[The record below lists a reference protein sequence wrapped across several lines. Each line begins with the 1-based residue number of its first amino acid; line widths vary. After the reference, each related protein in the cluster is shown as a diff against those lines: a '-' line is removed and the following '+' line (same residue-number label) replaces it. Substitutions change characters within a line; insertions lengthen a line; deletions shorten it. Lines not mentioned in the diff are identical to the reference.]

1 MRVVSVGSVNADLVT
16 RLPQLPV
23 RGETQGGGRSHV
35 DLGGKGANKAAA
47 AAALGVE
54 SHLIACVGD
63 DHHGQ
68 ASVDDLRSRGVDCTF
83 VSVVQTPTGT
93 ATILVDES
101 GDNLIALSAG
111 ANGYLDA
118 DTVCAALRDL
128 TRPGDVVVIDLE
140 IPMSA
145 V

>member
-68 ASVDDLRSRGVDCTF
+68 ASVDDLRSRG
-83 VSVVQTPTGT
+83 SR
-93 ATILVDES
+93 LH
-101 GDNLIALSAG
+101 LRLSRPDTDR
-111 ANGYLDA
+111 NRDYLGRR
-118 DTVCAALRDL
+118 V
-128 TRPGDVVVIDLE
+128 G
-140 IPMSA
+140 
-145 V
+145 